1 LRYTIFVSLRELRG
15 ENVFVE
21 WCISDNR
28 PPEEFAQAKTFK
40 RYKVRRE
47 LVNALDEEARR
58 KIGEE
63 KQKQIEE

>member
-1 LRYTIFVSLRELRG
+1 LASWREQIPFWIATLTG
-15 ENVFVE
+15 
-21 WCISDNR
+21 
-28 PPEEFAQAKTFK
+28 EFAQAKTFK

>member
-1 LRYTIFVSLRELRG
+1 MTDLGGHVASWREQIPFWIATLIG
-15 ENVFVE
+15 
-21 WCISDNR
+21 D
-28 PPEEFAQAKTFK
+28 FAQAKTFK

-47 LVNALDEEARR
+47 LVNAPDEEARR